1 MSKRMAHCPIGFG
14 NIRHRPTGKRSGYD
28 LSPLKDTEVAM
39 PRITLYV
46 PNQRRQIVRG
56 TF

>member
-1 MSKRMAHCPIGFG
+1 MGQRMAHCPIGFG
-14 NIRHRPTGKRSGYD
+14 NIRHRPAGKRSGYD